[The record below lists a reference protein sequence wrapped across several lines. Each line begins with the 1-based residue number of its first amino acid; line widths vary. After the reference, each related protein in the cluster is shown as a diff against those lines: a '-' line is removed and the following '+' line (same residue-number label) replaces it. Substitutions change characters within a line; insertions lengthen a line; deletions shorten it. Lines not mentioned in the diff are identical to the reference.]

1 MNDNLYNLAF
11 ERSILSSIIF
21 DPIIFEE
28 LGVILNPDDFYLP
41 SHSSIFLS
49 MSILTQADKP
59 IDEEFI
65 KKELIRLNAFDE
77 SVMLEI
83 LSANPISNI
92 KAYVDEILD
101 KSKSRKLLAIAN
113 AIKKIV
119 IEDNGTSAEA
129 IAEIETQ
136 LLKMDSSSDIDMPID
151 MNMAINQFNTMTPP
165 PLIKTGLRAIDTM
178 LCGGIESAQLIHIGG
193 ESNVGKTLFTKQ
205 ILKNIAD
212 HHKTLFFSFEMPK
225 WKIAKQLAN
234 SNFNRKNY
242 FITDSQM
249 MGNDISDVS
258 RMIKRMKRKQDIRFV
273 VIDSK
278 MKLTHNH
285 YKGNS
290 SVEKTGEIDAILARL
305 CQELDIVILMITQLS
320 KEDQRNGTMSG
331 YNSGLSDYEAD
342 MKLLIS
348 FVDGPNDKRR
358 KIQVKKNR
366 QDVSFEPVTL
376 TLDTNTLEFMSVN
389 VVETIYDSHVP
400 FGGTKVNVTHK
411 PKDMPPKPKPINE
424 NMSTSIEGGQF
435 L

>member
-1 MNDNLYNLAF
+1 MQDNLYNIAF
-11 ERSILSSIIF
+11 ERSILSSIVF
-21 DPIIFEE
+21 DPILFEE
-28 LGVILNPDDFYLP
+28 ISVVLKSDDFYLP
-41 SHSSIFLS
+41 SHGAIFLS
-49 MSILTQADKP
+49 MEVLTKSNKP

-65 KKELIRLNAFDE
+65 KKELIKIKAFDE
-77 SVMLEI
+77 QVMLEI
-83 LSANPISNI
+83 LSANPISNT

-101 KSKSRKLLAIAN
+101 KSKSRKILALASGIR
-113 AIKKIV
+113 KLIV
-119 IEDNGTSAEA
+119 EDNATSDTA

-136 LLKMDSSSDIDMPID
+136 LIKLDSSSDIDMPID
-151 MNMAINQFNTMTPP
+151 MNVAINQFNTMTPP

-193 ESNVGKTLFTKQ
+193 ESNVGKTLLTKQ

-234 SNFNRKNY
+234 SNFNRQNY

-258 RMIKRMKRKQDIRFV
+258 RMIKRMKRKKDIRFV

-278 MKLTHNH
+278 MKLSNNH

-290 SVEKTGEIDAILARL
+290 SVEKISEIDAILARL
-305 CQELDIVILMITQLS
+305 CQELDIVIFMITQLS

-342 MKLLIS
+342 MKILLS
-348 FVDGPNDKRR
+348 FVDGSKDTRR
-358 KIQVKKNR
+358 KIQVMKNR

-376 TLDTNTLEFMSVN
+376 VLDTKTLEFMSVH
-389 VVETIYDSHVP
+389 VTETIYDSNLP
-400 FGGTKVNVTHK
+400 FSGNKVNETYK
-411 PKDMPPKPKPINE
+411 PKDMPPKPKPIDE
-424 NMSTSIEGGQF
+424 DMSICIEGGQF